1 MRQWRSLILAV
12 VAMLAFTAC
21 TTDDGGG
28 AEESEGDGA
37 GASAPAA
44 TGSASGSEG
53 AAPSGDGGDG
63 GTAFECIGEGDVI
76 LSGWQAS
83 PEEGELLEEMFAG
96 FEEACPDITIDYQ
109 PVAGDYPQQML
120 ANFSAATPP
129 DVFYVDSAVAPE
141 WIEEGF
147 LLPLDDYIADS
158 GMDTSQF
165 YEGYLDAFRGP
176 DGAVYGLPKDASTL
190 AMFYNPTMLEEAGV
204 EPPTTWEELEA
215 AAEAL
220 TTDEV
225 TGLCLSPGLDRA
237 LAFIYQNGGAIYNE
251 DFTEATFDTPE
262 VREALEYYLGFF
274 EADTGASPT
283 ELGSGWCGE
292 ALGQE
297 KVAMVFEGNWLIPAM
312 EGTFPDVPFELAEMP
327 AGAEQATL
335 AFTVSYSIGADS
347 ANPDAAWTLLNYLTG
362 PEGMETWTSQGLALP
377 SRADVPVPEGR
388 DALLA
393 GAEYARPWSF
403 TPSFADVNNA
413 FNNAFT
419 AAVEGNGS
427 VDEIVTA
434 TQEAAA
440 ATVQ

>member
-1 MRQWRSLILAV
+1 MRRTLGILV
-12 VAMLAFTAC
+12 VLLLTLAAC
-21 TTDDGGG
+21 QADDGDDG
-28 AEESEGDGA
+28 SPGDG
-37 GASAPAA
+37 SDSEAPAA
-44 TGSASGSEG
+44 SGS
-53 AAPSGDGGDG
+53 DGGA
-63 GTAFECIGEGDVI
+63 TAECIGEGDAI

-96 FEEACPDITIDYQ
+96 FEAACPDVSIDYQ

-147 LLPLDDYIADS
+147 LLPLDDYIAES

-165 YEGYLDAFRGP
+165 YPGYLDAFRGP
-176 DGAVYGLPKDASTL
+176 DGQIYGLPKDASTL
-190 AMFYNPTMLEEAGV
+190 ALFYNPDMLEAAGV
-204 EPPTTWEELEA
+204 EPPTNWDELAA

-220 TTDEV
+220 TSGDV
-225 TGLCLSPGLDRA
+225 TGLCLSPSLDRA
-237 LAFIYQNGGAIYNE
+237 LAFIYQNGGAIYND

-262 VREALEYYLGFF
+262 VREAVEYYLGFF
-274 EADTGASPT
+274 DNDTGKSPS

-297 KVAMVFEGNWLIPAM
+297 KVAMVFEGNWLIPFM
-312 EGTFPDVPFELAEMP
+312 EGTFADVPFATAEMP
-327 AGAEQATL
+327 AGTEQATL

-347 ANPDAAWTLLNYLTG
+347 ANPDAGWSLLNYLTG

-377 SRADVPVPEGR
+377 SRQDVPVPEGR
-388 DALLA
+388 EALLA

-403 TPSFADVNNA
+403 TPSFADVSTA

-419 AAVEGNGS
+419 AAVEGSGG
-427 VDEIVTA
+427 VDEIVSA
-434 TQEAAA
+434 TQAAA
-440 ATVQ
+440 EGTVQ